1 MNSNNLIM
9 PKPLN
14 AFNIV
19 SLNANG
25 INDKPK
31 RRNIIH
37 RFKMLKADI
46 IFLVDTRLNKRAED
60 ELKNECDYFV
70 HSTLVDIAARGV
82 SILISKTLD
91 FKLLDKSHDDV
102 GNVISLKT
110 LINNTRYILTCIYAP
125 NRDTPEFY
133 VDIFQV
139 TSGWGEENMI
149 IAGDFNTTLDY
160 DLDNWNYR
168 TRGNEQARIKVNQLI
183 EDYNFLDPLREL
195 RGDAREYTYK
205 SNSGPQRSRLDF
217 FLVSESLRP
226 LIKEANIYHRYLSDH
241 KPIGLKIR

>member
-1 MNSNNLIM
+1 
-9 PKPLN
+9 
-14 AFNIV
+14 
-19 SLNANG
+19 
-25 INDKPK
+25 
-31 RRNIIH
+31 
-37 RFKMLKADI
+37 
-46 IFLVDTRLNKRAED
+46 
-60 ELKNECDYFV
+60 
-70 HSTLVDIAARGV
+70 
-82 SILISKTLD
+82 
-91 FKLLDKSHDDV
+91 
-102 GNVISLKT
+102 
-110 LINNTRYILTCIYAP
+110 
-125 NRDTPEFY
+125 
-133 VDIFQV
+133 
-139 TSGWGEENMI
+139 MI

-241 KPIGLKIR
+241 KPIGLKINGDGFTKGKGLWRVKDQLYKNEGFNVHVRKEIKFLVSQ